1 MQNLPQGGPSIL
13 IDSWSKI
20 YLFIFS
26 NVIKIF
32 SHSEFDILFR
42 SHLAMIWT
50 NFIELNLLEVGK
62 LKILENI
69 LTV

>member
-1 MQNLPQGGPSIL
+1 MQNLPQGARPFSL
-13 IDSWSKI
+13 IHGAKFI
-20 YLFIFS
+20 YFFS
-26 NVIKIF
+26 DVIKIF
-32 SHSEFDILFR
+32 SHSEFDIQFR